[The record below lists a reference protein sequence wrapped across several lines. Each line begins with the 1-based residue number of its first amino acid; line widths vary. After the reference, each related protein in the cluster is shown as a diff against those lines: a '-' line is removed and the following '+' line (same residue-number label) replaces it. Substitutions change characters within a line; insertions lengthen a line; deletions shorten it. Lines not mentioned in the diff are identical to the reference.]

1 MDIHDLSTPAVI
13 IDAAALERNLSAMS
27 AMVPGQR
34 LRPHVKAH
42 KCTALAARQASH
54 GHTTFTCAT
63 PREVMG
69 MADAGLGQD
78 LLLANETLD
87 PRRLGAMASLADA
100 AMVTIAVDSAETV
113 AAAATAGIVNVL
125 IDVNIGL
132 PRCGVDPDKAGAL
145 ADAARKLG
153 LVVRGVMG
161 YEGHLMMVAD
171 ADKKEREVNAA
182 VDLLLAAH
190 RHVGGDIVSSG
201 GTGTYQFQTRVTEI
215 QAGSYALMDTA
226 YASLGLSFEQA
237 LHVLGTV
244 VSVNPQWAV
253 ADVGLKALGMD
264 HGNPSIDGATVWFC
278 SDEHITFA
286 PDVPVK
292 VGDRVRVTPAHVDP
306 TMSQH
311 DAAWLLSG
319 DNVVDRWSI
328 DLRGW

>member
-145 ADAARKLG
+145 ADAARKRG

-161 YEGHLMMVAD
+161 YEGHLMMVGD
-171 ADKKEREVNAA
+171 ADEKEREVNAA

-190 RHVGGDIVSSG
+190 RDVGGDIVSSG

-226 YASLGLSFEQA
+226 YASLGLPFEPA

-244 VSVNPQWAV
+244 ISVNPQWAV
-253 ADVGLKALGMD
+253 ADVGLKALAKRTTLAKLKLVGV
-264 HGNPSIDGATVWFC
+264 HGVTDDGLRELQTLTELRELYV
-278 SDEHITFA
+278 D
-286 PDVPVK
+286 
-292 VGDRVRVTPAHVDP
+292 GDKVTPAGRAELRRLLPKCGVLPAD
-306 TMSQH
+306 
-311 DAAWLLSG
+311 DAESEK
-319 DNVVDRWSI
+319 
-328 DLRGW
+328 